1 MLASRSD
8 KTRMATMLVGLTLA
22 AAASAALFAASPT
35 VAAEKLPKL
44 GAALSQTSVSGLSSG
59 AFMASQ
65 FEVAHAENVVGA
77 GIVAG
82 GPFACAETATARL
95 FPYWLT
101 GVAQNAIQAAQQ
113 CMQTTLGEPDAAK
126 LFARA
131 KELADHGEIDPL
143 PALAKHNVYLYS
155 GDEDSTVSRPVVEAA
170 KRFYELAGVPEANL
184 TYVRGSGGHAF
195 ITEEGGAACGLSEPP
210 FVSDCDYD
218 QARAILGWIYGPLK
232 PASAKAQG
240 AFIVFEQGEFAGDG
254 GGLADEGVV
263 YVPASCRT
271 EPGCRVHVA
280 LHGMRTEPRHGR
292 RCLHP
297 RRRVCSLGRQQS
309 PHCAFSTGR
318 DEPIQSAG
326 LLGLVGLYGPG
337 LSWQGCAADQR
348 TLENGRALG

>member
-22 AAASAALFAASPT
+22 AAASAALFAASPA

-131 KELADHGEIDPL
+131 KELADDGEIDPL

-263 YVPASCRT
+263 YGPYTTGVQTNPQGPVTGDTYGNYKVVRGGSYERSAD
-271 EPGCRVHVA
+271 GCRVTA
-280 LHGMRTEPRHGR
+280 RDAD
-292 RCLHP
+292 
-297 RRRVCSLGRQQS
+297 RQPDDSFPSIGFRIAYFPQ
-309 PHCAFSTGR
+309 A
-318 DEPIQSAG
+318 EEG
-326 LLGLVGLYGPG
+326 LRGLPLPF
-337 LSWQGCAADQR
+337 LR
-348 TLENGRALG
+348 